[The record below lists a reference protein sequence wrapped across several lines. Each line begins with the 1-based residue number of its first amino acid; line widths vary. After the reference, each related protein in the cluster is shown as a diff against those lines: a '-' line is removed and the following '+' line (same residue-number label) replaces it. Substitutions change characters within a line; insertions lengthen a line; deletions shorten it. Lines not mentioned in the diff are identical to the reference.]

1 MVSSQAPPGATHPR
15 EPGNGMNSR
24 TEIRWMQLQRAG
36 WMLWAATFA
45 LLLALTTVVPALY
58 ARVLGLT
65 GTKELPVGLD
75 NPYIVTVALAG
86 LVILFCLYTIL
97 QQRELHRAVK
107 ALSREE
113 NDRADA
119 SVRLSELTALFQV
132 STTLQLQLRSD
143 VILEIIVRRVVSTLK
158 AQQASI
164 MILEPDNGELV
175 TRASYGLE
183 AEFSRGARKKIG
195 EGIAGWV
202 ALRREAVSLGEQ
214 APSGELGKHYKENRR
229 ITSAL
234 SLPLAIGE
242 RVVGVLNV
250 NRINH
255 TEPFGE
261 HHLEVLRVFAEH
273 IAAVIDRA
281 EVMERMGRRAREL
294 EADNEKLAELNR
306 MKDVF
311 LGTASHE
318 LKTPL
323 TSVIAYAELLD
334 DHEGKLSRE
343 QSREFVGRLRA
354 EAQRLLSL
362 IEDILDLS
370 RLESGKLMLKPRSL
384 DIAEVLRGAV
394 ETTRPLAQKFGVKVD
409 TEFAAGLP
417 QLSVDE
423 VKIRQV
429 LVNLIVN
436 AVKFSPRESPVTVRT
451 TLDGSYVRLEVHDRG
466 PGIAPDTATH
476 IFELFGQNVAEE
488 SDSRGGLGIGL
499 HLVKRITEMHG
510 GHVGVNSRPGEG
522 STFWVRL
529 PMAPEGHATGE
540 AGSEPERAAA

>member
-1 MVSSQAPPGATHPR
+1 MS
-15 EPGNGMNSR
+15 SR
-24 TEIRWMQLQRAG
+24 TEIRTRQLQRAG
-36 WMLWAATFA
+36 WMLWAAAFA
-45 LLLALTTVVPALY
+45 LLIVLATVVPTLY
-58 ARVLGLT
+58 ARVVTLAGSEGLVLGL
-65 GTKELPVGLD
+65 D
-75 NPYIVTVALAG
+75 DPYIVTIALAG
-86 LVILFCLYTIL
+86 LVLLFCLYTVL
-97 QQRELHRAVK
+97 QQRELHRATQ
-107 ALSREE
+107 ALNREE
-113 NDRADA
+113 QDRADA
-119 SVRLSELTALFQV
+119 GVRLSELSALFQV

-164 MILEPDNGELV
+164 MILEPETGDLV

-202 ALRREAVSLGEQ
+202 ALRREAVKLGER
-214 APSGELGKHYKENRR
+214 APSAELGRHYKENRR

-255 TEPFGE
+255 SEPFGE
-261 HHLEVLRVFAEH
+261 HHLEVLRVFSEH

-281 EVMERMGRRAREL
+281 EVMERMGQRAREL
-294 EADNEKLAELNR
+294 EADNEKLSDLNR

-343 QSREFVGRLRA
+343 QSREFVGRLRG
-354 EAQRLLSL
+354 EAQRLLGL

-370 RLESGKLMLKPRSL
+370 RLESGKLALKPRAL
-384 DIAEVLRGAV
+384 DFAEVVRGAV
-394 ETTRPLAQKFGVKVD
+394 ETTRPLAKKLGVQVD
-409 TEFAAGLP
+409 MTLAGGLP

-423 VKIRQV
+423 VKMRQV
-429 LVNLIVN
+429 VVNLIVN
-436 AVKFSPRESPVTVRT
+436 AAKFSPRDAVVSVRT
-451 TLDGSYVRLEVHDRG
+451 VQDGPFVRVEVHDSG
-466 PGIAPDTATH
+466 PGISPDVATH
-476 IFELFGQNVAEE
+476 IFELFGQAVPEDA
-488 SDSRGGLGIGL
+488 DARGGLGIGL
-499 HLVKRITEMHG
+499 HLVKRITELHG

-529 PMAPEGHATGE
+529 PLAPEEHATVDE
-540 AGSEPERAAA
+540 VRAAA

>member
-1 MVSSQAPPGATHPR
+1 MH
-15 EPGNGMNSR
+15 
-24 TEIRWMQLQRAG
+24 LQRAG

-58 ARVLGLT
+58 TRLIGITGSGEMPPGLQ
-65 GTKELPVGLD
+65 
-75 NPYIVTVALAG
+75 NPYVFTVALAG
-86 LVILFCLYTIL
+86 LVLLFCLYTIL
-97 QQRELHRAVK
+97 QQRELLKAVR
-107 ALSREE
+107 ALSKEE
-113 NDRADA
+113 SDRVDA

-164 MILEPDNGELV
+164 MILEPDTGELV

-183 AEFSRGARKKIG
+183 SEFSRGARKRIG

-202 ALRREAVSLGEQ
+202 ALRREAVSLGEE
-214 APSGELGKHYKENRR
+214 APKNDLGRHYKENRR

-242 RVVGVLNV
+242 RVIGVLNV

-255 TEPFGE
+255 TEPFGD

-281 EVMERMGRRAREL
+281 EVMDHMGKRTREL
-294 EADNEKLAELNR
+294 EADNEKLADLNR

-334 DHEGKLSRE
+334 DHDGKLSRD
-343 QSREFVGRLRA
+343 QAREFVGRLRG

-370 RLESGKLMLKPRSL
+370 RLESGKLALKPRTL
-384 DIAEVLRGAV
+384 EIAEVARGAI
-394 ETTRPLAQKFGVKVD
+394 ETTQQLAQRYGVTLESD
-409 TEFAAGLP
+409 LAEGLP
-417 QLSVDE
+417 QITVDE

-429 LVNLIVN
+429 LVNLLVN
-436 AVKFSPRESPVTVRT
+436 AVKFSPRGAP
-451 TLDGSYVRLEVHDRG
+451 VRLRTVLDDACVRVEVHDRG
-466 PGIAPDTATH
+466 PGIAPDVATH
-476 IFELFGQNVAEE
+476 IFELFGQVVPDDSE
-488 SDSRGGLGIGL
+488 SRGGLGIGL

-522 STFWVRL
+522 SAFWIRL
-529 PMAPEGHATGE
+529 PIAPQAFALGDGPAPEK
-540 AGSEPERAAA
+540 RAA

>member
-1 MVSSQAPPGATHPR
+1 MT
-15 EPGNGMNSR
+15 SR

-36 WMLWAATFA
+36 WMLWAAAFA
-45 LLLALTTVVPALY
+45 LLLALTSVVPALY

-65 GTKELPVGLD
+65 GDTQLVAGLD

-86 LVILFCLYTIL
+86 LVILFCLYTVI
-97 QQRELHRAVK
+97 QQRELHKAVA
-107 ALSREE
+107 ALTQEE
-113 NDRADA
+113 SDRADA
-119 SVRLSELTALFQV
+119 STRLSELTALFQV

-164 MILEPDNGELV
+164 MILDPESGDLV

-242 RVVGVLNV
+242 RVIGVLNV

-294 EADNEKLAELNR
+294 EADNEKLADLNR

-343 QSREFVGRLRA
+343 QAREFVGRLRA

-370 RLESGKLMLKPRSL
+370 RLESGKLALKPRAI
-384 DIAEVLRGAV
+384 DISEVVRGAV
-394 ETTRPLAQKFGVKVD
+394 ETTRPLAQKFGVTVTAELGHD
-409 TEFAAGLP
+409 LP

-423 VKIRQV
+423 VKMRQV
-429 LVNLIVN
+429 IVNLLVN
-436 AVKFSPRESPVTVRT
+436 AVKFSPRDSAVTVRT
-451 TLDGSYVRLEVHDRG
+451 VQDGACVRCEVHDKG
-466 PGIAPDTATH
+466 PGIDPDTATH
-476 IFELFGQNVAEE
+476 IFELFGQNVPEDAEA
-488 SDSRGGLGIGL
+488 RGGLGIGL

-510 GHVGVNSRPGEG
+510 GHVGVNSRAGEG

-529 PMAPEGHATGE
+529 PVAPESHATGE
-540 AGSEPERAAA
+540 HDTDQRAAA

>member
-1 MVSSQAPPGATHPR
+1 
-15 EPGNGMNSR
+15 
-24 TEIRWMQLQRAG
+24 
-36 WMLWAATFA
+36 MLWTAAFA
-45 LLLALTTVVPALY
+45 LLIALAAVVPTLY
-58 ARVLGLT
+58 ARVLGL
-65 GTKELPVGLD
+65 GGDLDLPGGMD
-75 NPYIVTVALAG
+75 NPYVVTVALAG
-86 LVILFCLYTIL
+86 LVVLFCLYTAM
-97 QQRELHRAVK
+97 QHRELHRAIK

-113 NDRADA
+113 QERESA
-119 SVRLSELTALFQV
+119 SVRFSELTALFQV

-164 MILEPDNGELV
+164 MILEPEQGELV

-202 ALRREAVSLGEQ
+202 ALRREALSLGEK
-214 APSGELGKHYKENRR
+214 APSPELGRHYKENRR

-234 SLPLAIGE
+234 SLPLSIGE
-242 RVVGVLNV
+242 RVIGVLNV

-261 HHLEVLRVFAEH
+261 HHLDVLRVFAEH

-281 EVMERMGRRAREL
+281 EMLERMGRRAREL
-294 EADNEKLAELNR
+294 EADNEKLADLNR

-334 DHEGKLSRE
+334 DHEGKLSRD
-343 QSREFVGRLRA
+343 QSRDFVARLRG

-370 RLESGKLMLKPRSL
+370 RLESGKLALKPRR
-384 DIAEVLRGAV
+384 IGIGEVVRGAV
-394 ETTRPLAQKFGVKVD
+394 ETTRPMAQKYGVAVQA
-409 TEFAAGLP
+409 TVAADLP
-417 QLSVDE
+417 LLHVDE

-436 AVKFSPRESPVTVRT
+436 AVKFSPRDRGVELSARIDGAFVRVEV
-451 TLDGSYVRLEVHDRG
+451 LDQG
-466 PGIAPDTATH
+466 PGISPETATH
-476 IFELFGQNVAEE
+476 IFELFGQNVPEDA
-488 SDSRGGLGIGL
+488 DSRGGLGIGL
-499 HLVKRITEMHG
+499 HLVKRITELHG
-510 GHVGVNSRPGEG
+510 GHVGVNSRLGSG
-522 STFWVRL
+522 STFWIRL
-529 PMAPEGHATGE
+529 PVPPAEIVPLPTEQRT
-540 AGSEPERAAA
+540 AA

>member
-1 MVSSQAPPGATHPR
+1 
-15 EPGNGMNSR
+15 
-24 TEIRWMQLQRAG
+24 
-36 WMLWAATFA
+36 MLWAAAFA
-45 LLLALTTVVPALY
+45 LLLALAMVVPTLY
-58 ARVLGLT
+58 SRVLGLE
-65 GTKELPVGLD
+65 GASGVIPGVD
-75 NPYIVTVALAG
+75 NPLFVTVALAG
-86 LVILFCLYTIL
+86 LVLLFCLYTII
-97 QQRELHRAVK
+97 QQRELHRAVQ

-113 NDRADA
+113 EDRADA

-164 MILEPDNGELV
+164 MILEPENGELV

-183 AEFSRGARKKIG
+183 SEFSRGARKKIG

-202 ALRREAVSLGEQ
+202 ALRREALSLGER
-214 APSGELGKHYKENRR
+214 APSTEIGRHYKENRR

-242 RVVGVLNV
+242 RVIGVLNV

-281 EVMERMGRRAREL
+281 EVLERMGRRAREL
-294 EADNEKLAELNR
+294 EADNVKLSDLNR

-334 DHEGKLSRE
+334 DHEGKLSRD
-343 QSREFVGRLRA
+343 QAREFVGRLRG
-354 EAQRLLSL
+354 EAQRLLGL

-370 RLESGKLMLKPRSL
+370 RLESGKLALKPRQL
-384 DIAEVLRGAV
+384 DISEVVRGAI
-394 ETTRPLAQKFGVKVD
+394 ETTRSMAQKYGVVVKSELQAD
-409 TEFAAGLP
+409 LP
-417 QLSVDE
+417 ALTVDE
-423 VKIRQV
+423 VKVRQV

-436 AVKFSPRESPVTVRT
+436 AIKFSPRDTPVLLGAH
-451 TLDGSYVRLEVHDRG
+451 LDGTFVRIEVTDRG

-476 IFELFGQNVAEE
+476 IFELFGQNVPEDA
-488 SDSRGGLGIGL
+488 DTRGGLGIGL
-499 HLVKRITEMHG
+499 HLVKRITELHG

-529 PMAPEGHATGE
+529 PLAADLSATATARE
-540 AGSEPERAAA
+540 DRAAA